1 MRKFAAA
8 LLTASMLGLVILTP
22 AAAKAAA
29 DTPEI
34 TITTDKD
41 SYQVGENVNATISI
55 DNGTDKNISGIDLKG
70 SVPEG
75 FNVEGAKDSVW
86 TLAENET
93 IEAGTKKS
101 YSLNLISKEGKA
113 ASKADVTP
121 AKKDEPVNEQ
131 NKVQTGDTAK
141 IGIYICLLMASLS
154 GIILIG
160 RSKRSR
166 KILSIIIAA
175 GLSAGFLLTDTLNVK
190 AAEPDAIKEI
200 KKVTMIKVGEDT
212 ISLQVVVSYK
222 EETGMSGEGMSQES
236 DSPEKNNTLSYEG
249 YNLLWADEFDGT
261 SLDRNCWNVEL
272 HEKAWVNGEDQ
283 EYVDS
288 DENIFIRDGKLILQ
302 SHEDPSG
309 RITSGR
315 VNTQGKIDFK
325 YGLVEAYCKVPE
337 GQGFLPAFWLMP
349 TNENLYGQWPR
360 CGEIDAMEVKGQ
372 STNEVLGTIHYGNP
386 HMQSQGAGSA
396 VGGSFSDSYHKF
408 TVEWEP
414 GKITWYVDGVKYH
427 EENDWFTTTEGA
439 GTASYPAPFDQNFYV
454 ILNLAVGN
462 DWAGEV
468 GEGVQVDGAEFC
480 IDYVRVYQK
489 DSYDE
494 NVTKPE
500 KGESQ
505 LREPNADGN
514 YLNNGDFSVAES
526 LTDDVDWKFMTQEGG
541 EATAEIK
548 DKKITIKP
556 TADGT
561 VDYSIQLVQAGI
573 PLVKGAT
580 YRVTFDGIAKA
591 KRTIKVAVKAPD
603 RGWAEYLTA
612 KTVELDTKLNSYSYE
627 FKMTADTDANARFE
641 YEIGKAGSL
650 AEFSLSNIRLEKV
663 SDPDPEEMNK
673 KTVLA
678 TGDYVYN
685 GGFDQGNNRLGYWEI
700 SEDDKA
706 NVKVTSEGKDGTI
719 HRAKILKAKTTI
731 KESALAIKEEG
742 TYALSFKAE
751 SEGSSKVSVT
761 LAGVKNEVEVTS
773 DNKRF
778 DLKVT
783 VPEGAKDK
791 DLVIVLLD
799 GDLVYLDDI
808 SVTEDA
814 MIKNGSFN
822 AGVAGWEA
830 YIDSNADASFVID
843 SQSEDNA
850 ADFTI
855 NGTGADDWRIQ
866 LKQTGINLEKGKW
879 YKFRFKV
886 KSSLP
891 RQMRAILQG
900 DEAHGWAAY
909 SGENIVDLTEEYQT
923 FEKIFC
929 MTSNTDEGAFVS
941 FCLGKVGE
949 SEINIQH
956 RVCIDDISL
965 VEIEK
970 PADMEQPEL
979 APDPVEEEKKNSQEN
994 SGSKD
999 EKEEVPA
1006 GENKLSNADFT
1017 DGLDG
1022 WTNVI
1027 CDGGEATTEISD
1039 GKLIYHITNSGNQ
1052 DYSIQLKKEGL
1063 SLANGKKYRVSY
1075 KIRSSVARQIKSGM
1089 MSKSYSWYGGSDPN
1103 LNADEEKEVSFE
1115 FTMNSDDNSA
1125 QLYIS
1130 LGKAG
1135 SDTPLAADIT
1145 ISDISLVEV
1154 TN

>member
-1 MRKFAAA
+1 MKKCAAA
-8 LLTASMLGLVILTP
+8 LLTASMLGLVLLTP
-22 AAAKAAA
+22 VGVKAAA
-29 DTPEI
+29 DKPDI
-34 TITTDKD
+34 TITTGKD
-41 SYQVGENVNATISI
+41 SYQVGEDINAVISI
-55 DNGTDKNISGIDLKG
+55 DNETDKNIAGISLKG

-93 IEAGTKKS
+93 IEVGIKKS
-101 YSLNLISKEGKA
+101 YSLSLLSKEGKT

-121 AKKDEPVNEQ
+121 AKKDDVVTEQ
-131 NKVQTGDTAK
+131 SKVQTGDTAK
-141 IGIYICLLMASLS
+141 IGIYICLLIASLS

-160 RSKRSR
+160 KSKRSR
-166 KILSIIIAA
+166 KILGIIIAT
-175 GLSAGFLLTDTLNVK
+175 GLSVSFSLSDALNVK
-190 AAEPDAIKEI
+190 AAEPDSIKEI
-200 KKVTMIKVGEDT
+200 KKTAEIKVGDET
-212 ISLQVVVSYK
+212 VTLQVDITYK
-222 EETGMSGEGMSQES
+222 EEAAEAAGSGETGETGNGADKS
-236 DSPEKNNTLSYEG
+236 LSYEG
-249 YNLLWADEFDGT
+249 YKLIWADEFEGN
-261 SLDRNCWNVEL
+261 SLDRSRWNVEL

-288 DENIFIRDGKLILQ
+288 DENIFIRDGKLVLQ
-302 SHEDPSG
+302 SHEDSSG
-309 RITSGR
+309 KITSGR
-315 VNTQGKIDFK
+315 VNTQNKVDFK

-386 HMQSQGAGSA
+386 HMQSQGAGSPD
-396 VGGSFSDSYHKF
+396 GGSFSDSYHKF

-468 GEGVQVDGAEFC
+468 GEGVKVDGAEFC

-489 DSYDE
+489 DSYNE

-500 KGESQ
+500 KGESE
-505 LREPNADGN
+505 LRQPNADGN
-514 YLNNGDFSVAES
+514 YLNNGDFSVVES

-541 EATAEIK
+541 EATANIK
-548 DKKITIKP
+548 DKKININP
-556 TADGT
+556 TADGN

-573 PLVKGAT
+573 PLEKGAT
-580 YRVTFDGIAKA
+580 YRVTFDGVATE
-591 KRTIKVAVKAPD
+591 KRNIKVAVKAPD
-603 RGWAEYLTA
+603 RGWAEYMPA
-612 KTVELDTKLNSYSYE
+612 KTVELDTTLNSYTYE
-627 FKMTADTDANARFE
+627 FKMTADTDTNARFE
-641 YEIGKAGSL
+641 YEIGKAGSI
-650 AEFSLSNIRLEKV
+650 AGFSLSNIRLEKI
-663 SDPDPEEMNK
+663 SDPDLDELNK
-673 KTVLA
+673 KTVLS

-685 GGFDQGNNRLGYWEI
+685 GGFDQGQGRLGYWEM
-700 SEDDKA
+700 SEKDKA
-706 NVKVTSEGKDGTI
+706 NVVVTNEGNDGTV
-719 HRAKILKAKTTI
+719 HRALISKGGTTI
-731 KESALAIKEEG
+731 RETTLAVKDEG
-742 TYALSFKAE
+742 TYVLSFKAE
-751 SEGSSKVSVT
+751 SEEKSKISVT
-761 LAGVKNEVEVTS
+761 LAGVKCEAEVTS
-773 DNKRF
+773 ENKKF
-778 DLKVT
+778 DFKVT
-783 VPEGAKDK
+783 VPADSTDK
-791 DLVIVLLD
+791 DLVITLEE
-799 GDLVYLDDI
+799 GGPVYLDDV

-830 YIDSNADASFVID
+830 YIDSNASASFVID

-879 YKFRFKV
+879 YKFKFKV

-923 FEKIFC
+923 YEKIFC
-929 MTSNTDEGAFVS
+929 MTANTDGGAFVS

-979 APDPVEEEKKNSQEN
+979 APDPVEEEKKNSEEN
-994 SGSKD
+994 SGSSD
-999 EKEEVPA
+999 EKEVTA
-1006 GENKLSNADFT
+1006 GENIISNADFT
-1017 DGLDG
+1017 EGLDG

-1039 GKLIYHITNSGNQ
+1039 GKLIYHITNSGTQ

-1063 SLANGKKYRVSY
+1063 SLTNGKKYKVTY
-1075 KIRSSVARQIKSGM
+1075 KIKSSVSRQTKSGV
-1089 MSKSYSWYGGSDPN
+1089 MSKTYSWYGGSDPY
-1103 LNADEEKEVSFE
+1103 LNADEEKEVSFD
-1115 FTMNSDDNSA
+1115 FTMNSDDTSA

-1130 LGKAG
+1130 LGKVG
-1135 SDTPLAADIT
+1135 SDTPLTADIAL
-1145 ISDISLVEV
+1145 SDISLVEV

>member
-22 AAAKAAA
+22 TMARAAA

-41 SYQVGENVNATISI
+41 SYQVGDDVNAVISI

-121 AKKDEPVNEQ
+121 AKKDEPLTEQ

-160 RSKRSR
+160 KSKKSR
-166 KILSIIIAA
+166 KILGILVAG
-175 GLSAGFLLTDTLNVK
+175 GLSVTFSLTDALNVK

-200 KKVTMIKVGEDT
+200 IKVAMIKVGEDT

-222 EETGMSGEGMSQES
+222 ETEMSGEGTSQES
-236 DSPEKNNTLSYEG
+236 TSPETNKTLSYEG
-249 YNLLWADEFDGT
+249 YNLIWADEFNGT
-261 SLDRNCWNVEL
+261 SLDRSCWNVEL

-288 DENIFIRDGKLILQ
+288 ADNIFIRDGKLVLQ
-302 SHEDPSG
+302 SHEDASG
-309 RITSGR
+309 KITSGR
-315 VNTQGKIDFK
+315 VNTQNKVDFK

-541 EATAEIK
+541 EATADIK
-548 DKKITIKP
+548 DKKININP
-556 TADGT
+556 IADGN

-573 PLVKGAT
+573 PLEKGAT
-580 YRVTFDGIAKA
+580 YQVSFDGVAKE
-591 KRTIKVAVKAPD
+591 KRNIKVAVKAPD
-603 RGWAEYLTA
+603 RGWAEYMPA
-612 KTVELDTKLNSYSYE
+612 KTVELDTTLTHYTYD

-641 YEIGKAGSL
+641 YEIGKSGSIAG
-650 AEFSLSNIRLEKV
+650 FSLSNIKLIKI
-663 SDPDPEEMNK
+663 SDPDLEELNK
-673 KTVLA
+673 KTVLS

-685 GGFDQGNNRLGYWEI
+685 GGFDQGDKRLGYWEM
-700 SEDDKA
+700 SEADKA
-706 NVKVTSEGKDGTI
+706 NVVVTNEGNDGTK
-719 HRAKILKAKTTI
+719 HRAFISKGKTTI
-731 KESALAIKEEG
+731 RESALAVKEEG

-751 SEGSSKVSVT
+751 SENLSKISVT
-761 LAGVKNEVEVTS
+761 LAGVKCEAEVTS
-773 DNKRF
+773 ENKKYDF
-778 DLKVT
+778 KVT
-783 VPEGAKDK
+783 VPADAKDK
-791 DLVIVLLD
+791 DIVITLSE
-799 GDLVYLDDI
+799 GGAVYLDDV

-830 YIDSNADASFVID
+830 YIDSNASASFVID

-879 YKFRFKV
+879 YKFKFKV

-923 FEKIFC
+923 YEKIFC
-929 MTSNTDEGAFVS
+929 MTANTDGGAFVS

-979 APDPVEEEKKNSQEN
+979 APDPVEEEKKNSEEN
-994 SGSKD
+994 SGSSD
-999 EKEEVPA
+999 EKEVTA
-1006 GENKLSNADFT
+1006 GENIISNADFT
-1017 DGLDG
+1017 EGLDG

-1039 GKLIYHITNSGNQ
+1039 GKLIYHITNSGTQ

-1063 SLANGKKYRVSY
+1063 SLTNGKKYKVTY
-1075 KIRSSVARQIKSGM
+1075 KIKSSVSRQTKSGV
-1089 MSKSYSWYGGSDPN
+1089 MSKTYSWYGGSDPY
-1103 LNADEEKEVSFE
+1103 LNADEEKEVSFD
-1115 FTMNSDDNSA
+1115 FTMNADDTSA

-1135 SDTPLAADIT
+1135 SDTPLTADIT
-1145 ISDISLVEV
+1145 LSDISLVEV